1 MSELVVLTAF
11 GTLLGIVISM
21 IVLAEKIS
29 QHMTS
34 ISRALTGFGRLLK
47 KIGGGTSVFFGSMF
61 VAVTP
66 FGVWNAVTRTP
77 TTSTYGLGGV
87 IVASM
92 ITGLFFGTMGLMMI
106 CYGIAYAAPQSRLGK
121 RFRRAMKKDTPM
133 HPIRMS
139 YIAVLKL
146 GLAKLAFWCNRT

>member
-1 MSELVVLTAF
+1 
-11 GTLLGIVISM
+11 M

-29 QHMTS
+29 QHRNS
-34 ISRALTGFGRLLK
+34 VSRALNGFGRILTK
-47 KIGGGTSVFFGSMF
+47 VGGGTSVFFGSMF

-66 FGVWNAVTRTP
+66 FGVWNAATRTS
-77 TTSTYGLGGV
+77 TTATYALGEV
-87 IVASM
+87 ILASV

-121 RFRRAMKKDTPM
+121 RFRRAMKKDMPM

-139 YIAVLKL
+139 YVAMLKL
-146 GLAKLAFWCNRT
+146 GLAKLAFWSDGT